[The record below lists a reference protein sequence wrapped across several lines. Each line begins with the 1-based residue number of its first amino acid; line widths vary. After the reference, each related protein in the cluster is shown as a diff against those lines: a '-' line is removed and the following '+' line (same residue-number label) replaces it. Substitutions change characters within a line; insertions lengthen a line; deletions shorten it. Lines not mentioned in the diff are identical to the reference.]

1 MTIGKLYANPPNDI
15 IFGGRDMYVH
25 HAEIRLSQGRVFLRP
40 LKADAHL
47 YVNGV
52 KIETEV
58 ELTHLNRVIFGWNSV
73 YLFKNKYDNR
83 VDETVGNKTI
93 DWQFCKEEVSKLVDI
108 DDSDDEEEAGCCE
121 IY

>member
-1 MTIGKLYANPPNDI
+1 M
-15 IFGGRDMYVH
+15 
-25 HAEIRLSQGRVFLRP
+25 
-40 LKADAHL
+40 
-47 YVNGV
+47 
-52 KIETEV
+52 
-58 ELTHLNRVIFGWNSV
+58 IFGWNSV